1 MSGALGTAIAGWA
14 HLYNDNH
21 AVNTTVTFAHF
32 AGVLVGGGLALSADR
47 AAFSRRGPGTDP
59 RLHRWVVGALGLV
72 FVSGILM
79 MFADLDTYLTS
90 AVFWIK
96 MALVVALLANGYVRV
111 RVEARGGVWLRRT
124 SALSASLWLL
134 ILLAGTMLVS

>member
-1 MSGALGTAIAGWA
+1 MTGALGTAVAGWA

-21 AVNTTVTFAHF
+21 AVNTAVTFAHF

-47 AAFSRRGPGTDP
+47 AAFTQAAAIDR
-59 RLHRWVVGALGLV
+59 RLHRWVLGALVIV
-72 FVSGILM
+72 FASGALM
-79 MFADLDTYLTS
+79 MLADLHTYLTS

-96 MALVVALLANGYVRV
+96 MALVVALLGNGYARL

-124 SALSASLWLL
+124 SVVSASLWLV